1 MYPQE
6 SPHETAHLDH
16 QVPDLIRMGSTS
28 IPVLGVTIFAAI
40 LLAGPAAA
48 APPPLRLTVDAGE
61 AARHILHA
69 RLAVPA
75 SPGPLTLVYPKWI
88 PGEHGPT
95 GPIAGLVGL
104 RIAAAGKEL
113 PWHRDPEDLYAFH
126 IEVPPR
132 TTALEVAFD
141 VIPGS
146 PGSRHSADVSSSAQV
161 AIVSWNQLVLYPAGA
176 AAGAVAV
183 QAALVL
189 PPGWRQATALSA
201 VKQTGNRTEYAV
213 VSLETLVDSPV
224 LAGRIFR
231 TYDLSPGA
239 TPSHRLQVAAESE
252 TAANLDDVLVLHYR
266 QLVAEAGALFG
277 GRPYRSYQFLL
288 TLSDQIASFGLEHHE
303 SSDDRLRERAFLDES
318 LRPFGV
324 GLLPHEFVH
333 AWNGKL
339 RRPAGLATPDF
350 QRPMHTELL
359 WVYEGLT
366 SYLGDVLA
374 ARSGLRTIDQA
385 REALALTAATLDT
398 APGRTW
404 RSLADTAVSAPFLY
418 GLPREWRAWR
428 RGVDFYPES
437 QLIWL
442 EVDTVLRRAGHSLD
456 ELCRA
461 FHAATPGPPRV
472 VPYSYDDLLAA
483 LDRIAP
489 QDWRAFFAAR
499 LEVPT
504 ARAPL
509 GGLEAAGFR
518 LVYQPQPSRIFK
530 ASEKAGKHVDLSFSL
545 GMVVRED
552 GSLVDVLPGS
562 PAARAG
568 LAPGV
573 RLAAVNGRRFNPDVL
588 RDTVAATR
596 AHPDVQ
602 LLVENA
608 EVFTSYTVHY
618 TGGAR
623 YPILERIKDR
633 PDLLEA
639 IWRPLAR

>member
-1 MYPQE
+1 MTRRGEVTSRQVV
-6 SPHETAHLDH
+6 TAVLAT
-16 QVPDLIRMGSTS
+16 VALSVIS
-28 IPVLGVTIFAAI
+28 IPVT
-40 LLAGPAAA
+40 A
-48 APPPLRLTVDAGE
+48 APALRLAVDASE
-61 AARHILHA
+61 APRHILHA
-69 RLAVPA
+69 RLRVPA
-75 SPGPLTLVYPKWI
+75 APGPLTLVYPKWI

-104 RIAAAGKEL
+104 RITAAGKEI
-113 PWHRDPEDLYAFH
+113 PWRRDPEDLYAFH
-126 IEVPPR
+126 VEVPGR
-132 TTALEVAFD
+132 VSELELTFD
-141 VIPGS
+141 AIPGP

-161 AIVSWNQLVLYPAGA
+161 AIVSWNQLVLYPAGTTA
-176 AAGAVAV
+176 SAVVVAPS
-183 QAALVL
+183 LVL
-189 PPGWRQATALSA
+189 PPGWRQATALA
-201 VKQTGNRTEYAV
+201 VTGQKGTRTDYAP
-213 VSLETLVDSPV
+213 VSLEALVDSPV

-231 TYDLSPGA
+231 TFDLSPGA

-252 TAANLDDVLVLHYR
+252 AAANLDDVLLLHYR

-277 GRPYRSYQFLL
+277 GRPYRGYQFLM

-324 GLLPHEFVH
+324 ALLPHEFVH
-333 AWNGKL
+333 AWNGKY
-339 RRPAGLATPDF
+339 RRPAGLAAPDF

-366 SYLGDVLA
+366 SYLGDVLT

-385 REALALTAATLDT
+385 REALALTAATLDV

-404 RSLADTAVSAPFLY
+404 RSLSDTAVSAPILY

-472 VPYSYDDLLAA
+472 VTYTYDDLLSA
-483 LDRIAP
+483 LAKIAP
-489 QDWRAFFAAR
+489 QDWRAFFSAR
-499 LEVPT
+499 LDVPT

-509 GGLEAAGFR
+509 GGLEAAGYR
-518 LVYQPQPSRIFK
+518 LVYQAQPSRIFK
-530 ASEKAGKHVDLSFSL
+530 ASEKAGKQIDLSFSL

-552 GSLVDVLPGS
+552 GWVADVLPGS

-573 RLAAVNGRRFNPDVL
+573 RVAAVDGRRFNPDVL
-588 RDTVAATR
+588 REAVAATR
-596 AHPDVQ
+596 THRQVQ
-602 LLVENA
+602 MLVENA
-608 EVFTSYTVHY
+608 EMFATHTLSYA
-618 TGGAR
+618 GGAR
-623 YPILERIKDR
+623 YPVLERIAGK
-633 PDLLEA
+633 PDVLEA
-639 IWRPLAR
+639 IWRPLAK